1 VTIRH
6 LLFIAAVLLLCANGA
21 TAARYQRCKD
31 GKTLVWNN
39 LRGVAQD
46 VTWSGLRDL
55 NGYAT
60 GEGTLSWYRLGTF
73 VNSYTGKMVSGKFEG
88 PVIRQ
93 QGNTRLQAN
102 FANGERVGGWSEPGS
117 IPTAAPTATTTT
129 TPKPTVEQAE
139 IPEETPAEVPY
150 TTPSPIP
157 APRSSTVS
165 SPAFSPSPRPTPTP
179 RSSPSPTPTATLN
192 PSPSPTPTTPPASPS
207 PIPTT
212 RSISTSMGMPTLQPT
227 ATPTA
232 GRSLSPALG
241 QQPDQLPSSAF
252 EDQGR
257 SLELRRSPA
266 ASSKAEESPSP
277 ETPPSPRLA
286 PSGPGSGGSRKI
298 DPVAKRRLIAEF
310 KQQIDFVLGQVRDAT
325 NNFKEV
331 DRLDQARELPP
342 AVSSHVTLLAN
353 SARDFRARLGYEVTF
368 YECLSEIQ
376 AVDSLVVLD
385 ESTRDLA
392 AKDAVAA
399 RKSLTLFRARYS
411 EPTAEAQKPLW
422 HYLISLN
429 SLLDRLKDEAEAHL
443 KIARPLE
450 SEGKKADALREYR
463 EINRLYPN
471 KVTTERIRLLES
483 QTH

>member
-1 VTIRH
+1 MTIRH
-6 LLFIAAVLLLCANGA
+6 LLFIAAVLLLCGHGA
-21 TAARYQRCKD
+21 SAARYQRCKD

-46 VTWSGLRDL
+46 VTWSGLSDL
-55 NGYAT
+55 KGYAT

-73 VNSYTGKMVSGKFEG
+73 VNSYAGKMVLGKFEG

-117 IPTAAPTATTTT
+117 APSTTATTTA
-129 TPKPTVEQAE
+129 TPKPVEQPE
-139 IPEETPAEVPY
+139 TPEETPSEVPY

-157 APRSSTVS
+157 TPRHSPIA
-165 SPAFSPSPRPTPTP
+165 SPAIK
-179 RSSPSPTPTATLN
+179 
-192 PSPSPTPTTPPASPS
+192 PSPSPTPTPQSSPTPTPTATLRPSPS
-207 PIPTT
+207 PTPTPLLALPSPTPTT
-212 RSISTSMGMPTLQPT
+212 RSISTPTGMPALLPT
-227 ATPTA
+227 ATPTPVPSFSP
-232 GRSLSPALG
+232 SLTEQPA
-241 QQPDQLPSSAF
+241 QLPSPVF
-252 EDQGR
+252 EDQER

-266 ASSKAEESPSP
+266 ASSKVEQSPRP
-277 ETPPSPRLA
+277 ETSPPPRLA
-286 PSGPGSGGSRKI
+286 PSGPAPGGPRKI
-298 DPVAKRRLIAEF
+298 DPAAKRRLITQF

-331 DRLDQARELPP
+331 DRLDQARGLPA

-399 RKSLTLFRARYS
+399 RKSLTLFRSRYS

-422 HYLISLN
+422 HYLVSLN
-429 SLLDRLKDEAEAHL
+429 SLLDRLKDEAEVHL